1 MNKFIFRASIGILGV
16 GKVFRGHNYEI
27 FRKQIFEEIIGNCSM
42 SSMVLLTAPN
52 VFSFFLI
59 FVHEIKTSERL
70 QCQNLLARTRNVKE
84 VVRSHDSIN
93 GTS

>member
-27 FRKQIFEEIIGNCSM
+27 FRKQIFEEANRQ
-42 SSMVLLTAPN
+42 LLDELDGLIN
-52 VFSFFLI
+52 RSKCFFFLLI
-59 FVHEIKTSERL
+59 FVHKIKTSQRL
-70 QCQNLLARTRNVKE
+70 QCQNLLAKTQNFKE

-93 GTS
+93 GTT